1 MTTLAGKTVLVT
13 GAANG
18 IGRAIAGA
26 AAAGGARLILGD
38 LDGEALARA
47 ARELRAHGAEV
58 SAQACDVR
66 RLDELQSLVQE
77 GSTRFS
83 WPDVVFANAGVE
95 GRLCEP
101 WEYSDADF
109 MRVLDVNLAGI
120 WRTLKVTLPPMVA
133 RGSGAIV
140 ATSSAAGLVGA
151 AGLAAYVASKH
162 GVVGLVRSIAASV
175 ASAGVRVNALC
186 PGMAD
191 TAMLE
196 RLTEAEP
203 AIRDALLA
211 RTPMARLGRL
221 DEIAAAALWLASAGS
236 SYVTGSAL
244 SVDGGYTSQ

>member
-1 MTTLAGKTVLVT
+1 MTTLVGKTVLVT

-18 IGRAIAGA
+18 IGRAIANA
-26 AAAGGARLILGD
+26 AAAEGARLILGD
-38 LDGEALARA
+38 VDGDALSGA

-66 RLDELQSLVQE
+66 RLDELQSLIQE
-77 GSTRFS
+77 GSSRFS

-95 GRLCEP
+95 GRLCDP
-101 WEYSDADF
+101 WEYSDSDF
-109 MRVLDVNLAGI
+109 MRVLDVNLGGI
-120 WRTLKVTLPPMVA
+120 WRTLKLTLPPMVV
-133 RGSGAIV
+133 RGSGAVV

-162 GVVGLVRSIAASV
+162 GVVGLVRSVAASV

-191 TAMLE
+191 TAMLG

-203 AIRDALLA
+203 ALRNALLA

-221 DEIAAAALWLASAGS
+221 EEIAAAALWLASPGS

>member
-18 IGRAIAGA
+18 IGRAIANA
-26 AAAGGARLILGD
+26 AAAEGARLILGD
-38 LDGEALARA
+38 LDGDALAGA

-58 SAQACDVR
+58 NAQACDVR

-77 GSTRFS
+77 GSSRFS
-83 WPDVVFANAGVE
+83 WPDAVFANAGVE
-95 GRLCEP
+95 GRLCDP
-101 WEYSDADF
+101 WEYSDSDF

-120 WRTLKVTLPPMVA
+120 WRTLKVTLPPMVV
-133 RGSGAIV
+133 RGSGAVV

-162 GVVGLVRSIAASV
+162 GVVGLVRSVAATV
-175 ASAGVRVNALC
+175 AAAGVRVNALC

-203 AIRDALLA
+203 AIRNALLA

-221 DEIAAAALWLASAGS
+221 DEIAAAALWLASPGS